1 MRLHTKSPIQA
12 PSLGRNVRPEID
24 IRVPDGRWSKEDVDA
39 KILYTF
45 GDCVLFSS
53 RTERMLTLCQG
64 YDTGAGEEL
73 PVASVVY
80 LQGEVEDEMRAFPP
94 QLGNKLLRF
103 PETCIMVLIRG

>member
-1 MRLHTKSPIQA
+1 MNPFPLHSRALLAFAYQKPHSSTLA
-12 PSLGRNVRPEID
+12 LALGRNVRPEID

-53 RTERMLTLCQG
+53 RTEQMPTL
-64 YDTGAGEEL
+64 YVKVMTRAGAGEEL

-80 LQGEVEDEMRAFPP
+80 RVRWRMR
-94 QLGNKLLRF
+94 
-103 PETCIMVLIRG
+103 